1 MTGQIRLTAEIR
13 EDLEAEL
20 FAATE
25 TASDEVLS
33 CTILNL
39 FIQWSRLPHNTLV
52 ASVVALMLSISV
64 WILTWTV
71 NRIAGLPISL
81 AEAELL
87 MVPALLAG
95 SALLIVK
102 VLHDIIL
109 PPNRLHIARLPAE
122 QEGFDTLKNWFK
134 RSFGLRQQI
143 VFSVVLG
150 LLALLTIRA
159 LSASFPLVRD
169 NIGIYIGVFLSMFA
183 VGNGG
188 YCALVIPTLAGA
200 ASKNRMNLY
209 PYDPASSIGVRMA
222 SSSFGKLSLANG
234 LVVTVVIALLFALH
248 PWEARSTFVVASV
261 WLLGGWGAVTYSF
274 VFPHYHI
281 AVVRSYHDRI
291 GELSAEDLDKLE
303 DSQTER

>member
-1 MTGQIRLTAEIR
+1 
-13 EDLEAEL
+13 
-20 FAATE
+20 
-25 TASDEVLS
+25 
-33 CTILNL
+33 
-39 FIQWSRLPHNTLV
+39 
-52 ASVVALMLSISV
+52 MLSISV

-87 MVPALLAG
+87 MVPVLLAG

-169 NIGIYIGVFLSMFA
+169 NIGIYIGVFLSMLA

-222 SSSFGKLSLANG
+222 STFSSQF
-234 LVVTVVIALLFALH
+234 
-248 PWEARSTFVVASV
+248 
-261 WLLGGWGAVTYSF
+261 
-274 VFPHYHI
+274 
-281 AVVRSYHDRI
+281 
-291 GELSAEDLDKLE
+291 
-303 DSQTER
+303 